1 MSKVA
6 LCWSE
11 FEQDRT
17 DARVKEVY
25 PQGIHTALAAVLDE
39 CGEFETRTATLRD
52 PDQGVDEKTL
62 AGVDVIVW
70 WGHIRHDDVTD
81 ENAERVANL
90 VIDNGV
96 GFVPVH
102 SAHFS
107 KPFKRLMGTTCG
119 LGAWRE
125 EGEPEHIQVAA
136 PDHPIAAG
144 LPGQFTIPQTEMY
157 SEKFDVPEPDTVI
170 LRSVWD
176 RGETFRSCCAWTRG
190 EGRIVYVRPGHETY
204 PIFRDENFKTLLINA
219 AKWAA
224 QLT

>member
-1 MSKVA
+1 MAKVA
-6 LCWSE
+6 LCWGE
-11 FEQDRT
+11 AEQDRT
-17 DARVKEVY
+17 DARVKAVY
-25 PQGIHTALAAVLDE
+25 PNGIHAALAEVLAGSPD
-39 CGEFETRTATLRD
+39 FETKTATLRD
-52 PDQGVDEKTL
+52 ADQGLDDETL

-70 WGHIRHDDVTD
+70 WGHIKHDDLTD
-81 ENAERVANL
+81 ENAERVARL
-90 VIDNGV
+90 VTDKGV

-107 KPFKRLMGTTCG
+107 KPFKRLMGTSCG

-190 EGRIVYVRPGHETY
+190 KGRIVYVRPGHETY
-204 PIFRDENFKTLLINA
+204 AIFRDENFTTLLVNA